1 MVVASAV
8 APLLLASIV
17 PCSFSNPFVPFA
29 LCLVSTEGAMSAGSD
44 DEEENKSQV
53 VIAEEDDQ
61 KCPAIDHEGHNG
73 SSASVDNTCE
83 HNQKLGKVSNQPEGG
98 EEPGPVPITNSY
110 MHMLADMPLTEWLEY
125 LPESPGC

>member
-1 MVVASAV
+1 
-8 APLLLASIV
+8 
-17 PCSFSNPFVPFA
+17 
-29 LCLVSTEGAMSAGSD
+29 MSAGSD
-44 DEEENKSQV
+44 DEEENKSRV

-110 MHMLADMPLTEWLEY
+110 MHMLADMPLTKWLEY
-125 LPESPGC
+125 LPPQEDGKPWMLRWTSRGAWTSPKPKAGNWGIGV